1 MLPVNLKKFARCL
14 KAFKVL
20 RDKAFGMEIDPDY
33 LKYIKKFE
41 VKLIIIRP
49 AVRSPQK
56 ASRPNQ
62 AHIVMI
68 RNWSRLRIVPM
79 RAYFAVT

>member
-41 VKLIIIRP
+41 VKLI
-49 AVRSPQK
+49 S
-56 ASRPNQ
+56 
-62 AHIVMI
+62 
-68 RNWSRLRIVPM
+68 
-79 RAYFAVT
+79 